1 MDCTNMNIDELIDN
15 FAFFDTWE
23 DKYRYI
29 IELGEK
35 LPPLPQ
41 IFKTDEW
48 VVKGCQ
54 SQVWLTWQKN
64 DNGTLTFSGD
74 SDAMIVKGLIYIV
87 LSVYNNLPS
96 KNILDIDI
104 DSIFVKLGLKEHLS
118 PSRRNGLESMIA
130 KIKYYAIIAA

>member
-1 MDCTNMNIDELIDN
+1 MNIDELIDN

-35 LPPLPQ
+35 MPPLPQ
-41 IFKTDEW
+41 IFKTEEW
-48 VVKGCQ
+48 MVKGCQ
-54 SQVWLTWQKN
+54 SQVWLTWKKN
-64 DNGTLTFSGD
+64 DNGTLTFLGD
-74 SDAMIVKGLIYIV
+74 SDAMIVKGLICIV
-87 LSVYNNLPS
+87 LSIYNNLPS

-118 PSRRNGLESMIA
+118 PSRRNGLEAMIA